1 MTMKRFLLHL
11 LYIITF
17 LPFIG
22 SCSVLDDTPTDISCA
37 DKVQISLS
45 ITSRA
50 LPQEGKET
58 GTGTPERMHLW
69 VYGAMNENQNTNGYK
84 LLSYKL
90 VTSNLFQD
98 SDAFG
103 NPMHSITDLNLPE
116 GKKYNKMFFYV
127 LLNEQSVSTFNIEKD
142 VEKLTIDDLKNLA
155 FTSIVSGKTD
165 NQMLMYGE
173 ANLDINEHKTNY
185 EVEIP
190 VVRSV
195 AKMELWFTKEWE
207 SSNLLIRDISISSKV
222 NKGYL
227 VPVESW
233 SEKDIYGETL
243 NSSSLFSSTE
253 GLSIFKYSEEEYGSF
268 SKDLSNFQKIELINP
283 YLIENPNGKGW
294 NEDTY
299 VDSAYPTEEG
309 QADEDKYYQ
318 ITVDYVIDGL
328 EKSQSFYLPVIQ
340 RNYLYRILIRIS
352 GEHLVLKLQVN
363 PWDKVEEIW
372 SYEETL
378 AVKTSDQIEWQNTRS
393 QSGNIVVVNNIGSS
407 VTTSCTFTITSPEEA
422 TWTAVL
428 RPEQGAQDAFE
439 FISDGGTSIGIST
452 SGNVKDGKATLHIRP
467 TDVVYAPNFNMARL
481 LIYINYMGRTQV
493 VENLMPT
500 GIEGKYFIIRQDP
513 N

>member
-17 LPFIG
+17 LPFLG
-22 SCSVLDDTPTDISCA
+22 SCSVLDDTPTDTSCA

-127 LLNEQSVSTFNIEKD
+127 LLNEQSVSDF
-142 VEKLTIDDLKNLA
+142 TIDKNVKEMTIVDLQELA
-155 FTSIVSGKTD
+155 FTGIVSGKTD

-195 AKMELWFTKEWE
+195 AKMELWFTR
-207 SSNLLIRDISISSKV
+207 SNDISNLTINSIELSSPI

-227 VPVESW
+227 VKQENLAR
-233 SEKDIYGETL
+233 DQTIYANNPTSIALIGSGVSIETT
-243 NSSSLFSSTE
+243 ST
-253 GLSIFKYSEEEYGSF
+253 EEYGDF
-268 SKDLSNFQKIELINP
+268 SKDETNFTQMSLTNP
-283 YLIENPNGKGW
+283 YLMENPNGLTWTG
-294 NEDTY
+294 NLTD
-299 VDSAYPTEEG
+299 VQYPDGVTD
-309 QADEDKYYQ
+309 ADGSKYYK
-318 ITVDYVIDGL
+318 ITVNYTLDLVD
-328 EKSQSFYLPVIQ
+328 KSESFYLPKIE
-340 RNYLYRILIRIS
+340 RNELYKIYIRVRQLNWEIS
-352 GEHLVLKLQVN
+352 VCPYG
-363 PWDKVEEIW
+363 
-372 SYEETL
+372 SYELE
-378 AVKTSDQIEWQNTRS
+378 
-393 QSGNIVVVNNIGSS
+393 
-407 VTTSCTFTITSPEEA
+407 PEFG
-422 TWTAVL
+422 L
-428 RPEQGAQDAFE
+428 
-439 FISDGGTSIGIST
+439 
-452 SGNVKDGKATLHIRP
+452 
-467 TDVVYAPNFNMARL
+467 
-481 LIYINYMGRTQV
+481 
-493 VENLMPT
+493 
-500 GIEGKYFIIRQDP
+500 
-513 N
+513 